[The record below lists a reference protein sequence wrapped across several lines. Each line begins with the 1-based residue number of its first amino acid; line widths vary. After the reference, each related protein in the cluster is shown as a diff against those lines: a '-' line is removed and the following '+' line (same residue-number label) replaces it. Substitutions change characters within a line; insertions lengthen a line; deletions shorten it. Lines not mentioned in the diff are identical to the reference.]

1 MSIVRFER
9 RIVQFTENI
18 SVDGYRMPNGEFR
31 VGLIGA
37 SKALGFSR
45 KWLPQLLTRG
55 GSALNALQN
64 IGFTAE
70 QTEGVV
76 SRDDASGA
84 STVNTI
90 SLRDFG
96 VLVIHGVQQG
106 KTEAIAMNLAFLEM
120 SLSDFFRDA
129 FGEAPLTI
137 DEKRELFYKAYAET
151 INWMKEDR
159 KDVESLW
166 LAGDPQELKDWNNSI
181 NWLS

>member
-18 SVDGYRMPNGEFR
+18 SVDGYRMPDGEFR
-31 VGLIGA
+31 VGLAGA
-37 SKALGFSR
+37 SKAVGFAGNWISR
-45 KWLPQLLTRG
+45 LTSREG
-55 GSALNALQN
+55 KTLKALQGM
-64 IGFTAE
+64 GFTGY
-70 QTEGVV
+70 QNEGIVA
-76 SRDDASGA
+76 RDDASGA

-106 KTEAIAMNLAFLEM
+106 KTEAIALNLAFLEM

-129 FGEAPLTI
+129 FGEVPLTI
-137 DEKRELFYKAYAET
+137 DEKRKLFYKAYAAT
-151 INWMKEDR
+151 IDWMKEDR

-181 NWLS
+181 NWLF